1 MPGEWWTKTWNPVT
15 GCSPVSEGCRN
26 CWAQRMA
33 RRLAGRCGYP
43 GGDGFAPT
51 LHEDRLNEPLGR
63 RKPEVYF
70 SCGMGDLFHSDVPL
84 EWIARVWAVMMGSQH
99 HTYMILTKRPERA
112 AELLP
117 RHLVLPNVW
126 VGVSVEDQATADR
139 RIPWLLRTPAAHRFV
154 SYEPALGPIDL
165 DQWIG
170 GNFSLGRCDIC
181 SQPYEESYGAHS
193 RRVNYPCPSCAE
205 WRVSTSFLPALD
217 LVIAGGETGPGAR
230 PAHPDWFRS
239 VRDQCAAAGVD
250 FHFKQW
256 GSHYPADDLVGR
268 DLDGREHNAGP
279 HLEVGR

>member
-1 MPGEWWTKTWNPVT
+1 MAGEWWTRTWNPVT

-51 LHEDRLNEPLGR
+51 LHGDRLGEPVKR
-63 RKPEVYF
+63 RQREVYF
-70 SCGMGDLFHSDVPL
+70 VCGMGDLFHPDVPL
-84 EWIARVWAVMMGSQH
+84 EWIAWVWNIMATRGH
-99 HTYMILTKRPERA
+99 GCHTFMILTKRPERA
-112 AELLP
+112 AKILAGQ
-117 RHLVLPNVW
+117 LVVPNVW
-126 VGVSVEDQATADR
+126 VGVSVEDQATAGK

-154 SYEPALGPIDL
+154 SYEPALGPVDLRTGIYAHPNGGRAGTSLDGIDL
-165 DQWIG
+165 
-170 GNFSLGRCDIC
+170 L
-181 SQPYEESYGAHS
+181 
-193 RRVNYPCPSCAE
+193 
-205 WRVSTSFLPALD
+205 
-217 LVIAGGETGPGAR
+217 IAGGETGPGAR
-230 PAHPDWFRS
+230 PSHPDWFRS

-256 GSHYPADDLVGR
+256 GSHYPADDLAGR